1 MAVMLSDTYAAFR
14 DAGVSEDRARAAA
27 EEIAGFESRLVRLE
41 VKENLVMGG
50 IVALLIGVATL
61 VVRSFL

>member
-1 MAVMLSDTYAAFR
+1 M
-14 DAGVSEDRARAAA
+14 SEDRARAAA

-41 VKENLVMGG
+41 VKVNLVMGG